1 MSRLPYPD
9 RQDFSEELCDFLD
22 QLPQHAAFDMLSHS
36 QATIEI
42 FLRQGQAQ
50 YTQLALSPRN
60 RELTILTAASAT
72 DCEYEFIQH
81 VPISA
86 SFGVSDAVR
95 DAIKRREFDA
105 LELPD
110 DDRAIVRF
118 VAAVVAAPTV
128 SDEIFS
134 AVKERLT
141 PREILEIMQVTGFYW
156 SFGRVCTVLE
166 IEIENDHGDAVIDAS
181 GRLQRSAQ

>member
-9 RQDFSEELCDFLD
+9 RNDFPKELRDFLD
-22 QLPQHAAFDMLSHS
+22 QLPQHTAFDMLSHS

-50 YTQLALSPRN
+50 FTRLALSPRN

-72 DCEYEFIQH
+72 DCEYEFVQH
-81 VPISA
+81 VPMAA
-86 SFGVSDAVR
+86 SLGVSDTVR
-95 DAIKRREFDA
+95 NAIERKDFNA
-105 LELPD
+105 PELPD
-110 DDRAIVRF
+110 DDRAIIRF
-118 VAAVVAAPTV
+118 VASVVAAPTV

-134 AVKERLT
+134 AVKERFT

-156 SFGRVCTVLE
+156 SFGRVCTVLGVE
-166 IEIENDHGDAVIDAS
+166 VEHDHGDAVIDAS
-181 GRLQRSAQ
+181 QRMQETAQ